1 MKKSIKD
8 CASLVEILRHRAEYQ
23 SNKTAYIHLE
33 DGEVRQQITYSEL
46 DHRACVI
53 ASTLREHIPKG
64 GRVLLLYH
72 SSIEYIEAFFGC
84 LYAGIIAVPLYP
96 PDPRRPHRSLLR
108 IKVVLENAQTDF
120 ALTTCEIAES
130 LKLIGNLATM
140 HSLKVLTTDNL
151 VAQDVRE
158 FKFENISSSTLVY
171 LLYTSGSTGLPKG
184 VVVNYANIIHNL
196 ESIGIMCEHNE
207 ESKHVSWLPMYHD
220 FGLIVATLE
229 PLYNGFPS
237 IFMSPLTFLKNPFY
251 WLDAISKYR
260 ATTAGG
266 PNFAYE
272 LCRRKISA
280 EDKAKLDLSSW
291 KTAINGAEPVKEITL
306 EAFSKA
312 FAPCGFRPTAFNPS
326 YGMTQA
332 TASITFTSNNEPP
345 LYLHLNRLALE
356 NNKVELIQ
364 DTEDKKYLVSFVGC
378 GKSLPGQEIKIVNP
392 STLKVCPENE
402 VGEIWIKGPS
412 VGQGYWDNPEDTKK
426 LFQAYLSD
434 SGEGPFL
441 RTEDLGFIKYDQLFI
456 TGRLKDIIII
466 HGLNH
471 YPQDIE
477 STVEKSHLSLRQ
489 GCSAAF
495 SIDLDNEEGLVI
507 VAEVERRYRKEEIS
521 ISPDNNATRRE
532 DVEIDAFSP
541 DLNNPL
547 KTKEVTG
554 SIRQAVNEYHDLKVY
569 SVVLIKA
576 GSIPKTSSGKIQRH
590 ACKLAYLAD
599 TLEAIA
605 KG

>member
-1 MKKSIKD
+1 MKKNIKD
-8 CASLVEILRHRAEYQ
+8 CISLVEVLRHRAEYQ
-23 SNKTAYIHLE
+23 SDKTAYIHLE
-33 DGEVRQQITYSEL
+33 DGEVKQQITYSEL
-46 DHRACVI
+46 DHRARII
-53 ASTLREHIPKG
+53 ASVLREHIPKG
-64 GRVLLLYH
+64 ERALLLYN

-84 LYAGIIAVPLYP
+84 LYAGIVAVPLYP
-96 PDPRRPHRSLLR
+96 PDPKRPHRSLLR
-108 IKVVLENAQTDF
+108 IKVVLENAQTNF
-120 ALTTCEIAES
+120 ALTTSEIAKS
-130 LKLIGNLATM
+130 LTTSGNLVNMET
-140 HSLKVLTTDNL
+140 LKVLTTDNL
-151 VAQDVRE
+151 IAQNVSD
-158 FKFENISSSTLVY
+158 FKFENIPSSTLVY

-184 VVVNYANIIHNL
+184 VVVNYENILHNL

-229 PLYNGFPS
+229 PLYSGFTS
-237 IFMSPLTFLKNPFY
+237 IFMSPLTFLKNPFH
-251 WLDAISKYR
+251 WLNAISKYK

-272 LCRRKISA
+272 LCMRKISD
-280 EDKAKLDLSSW
+280 EDKEKLDLSSW

-306 EAFSKA
+306 EAFSKT
-312 FAPCGFRPTAFNPS
+312 FASCGFRSTAFNPS

-356 NNKVELIQ
+356 NNKVECFQ
-364 DTEDKKYLVSFVGC
+364 NAEDKKHLITFVGC

-392 STLKVCPENE
+392 STLTVCSENE

-412 VGQGYWDNPEDTKK
+412 VGQGYWNNLEETNR
-426 LFQAYLSD
+426 LFRAYLQD
-434 SGEGPFL
+434 NEEGPFL
-441 RTEDLGFIKYDQLFI
+441 RTEDLGFIKYGQLFI

-477 STVEKSHLSLRQ
+477 ETVEKSHHSLRP

-495 SIDLDNEEGLVI
+495 SIEHNNAEELVI
-507 VAEVERRYRKEEIS
+507 IAEVERRYRKEDIS
-521 ISPDNNATRRE
+521 ITPDSNATRQE
-532 DVEIDAFSP
+532 DPEINAFSP
-541 DLNNPL
+541 DLNNPINV
-547 KTKEVTG
+547 KEVTG
-554 SIRQAVNEYHDLKVY
+554 NIREAVSQYHDLKIY
-569 SVVLIKA
+569 SIVLIKA

-590 ACKLAYLAD
+590 ACKIAYLAN
-599 TLEAIA
+599 TLEIIA

>member
-8 CASLVEILRHRAEYQ
+8 CVSLVEVLRHRAEYQ
-23 SNKTAYIHLE
+23 SSKIAYIHLE
-33 DGEVRQQITYSEL
+33 DGGVKQQITYSQL
-46 DHRACVI
+46 DYKACVI
-53 ASTLREHIPKG
+53 ASTLREYIPKG
-64 GRVLLLYH
+64 GRALLLYH

-84 LYAGIIAVPLYP
+84 LYAGIVAVPLYP
-96 PDPRRPHRSLLR
+96 PDLRRPHRSLLR
-108 IKVVLENAQTDF
+108 IKVVLENAQTNF
-120 ALTTCEIAES
+120 ALTTREIAES
-130 LKLIGNLATM
+130 LKLATNVANIQT
-140 HSLKVLTTDNL
+140 LKILTTDNL
-151 VAQDVRE
+151 TTQDAKN
-158 FKFENISSSTLVY
+158 FKFENISSNTLAY

-184 VVVNYANIIHNL
+184 VMINYENIIHNL
-196 ESIGIMCEHNE
+196 QSIGIMCEHNE

-251 WLDAISKYR
+251 WLEAISKYK

-272 LCRRKISA
+272 LCRRKVSA
-280 EDKAKLDLSSW
+280 EDKEKLDLSSW
-291 KTAINGAEPVKEITL
+291 KTAINGAEPVKETTL
-306 EAFSKA
+306 EAFSRA
-312 FAPCGFRPTAFNPS
+312 FASCGFCSTAFNPS

-332 TASITFTSNNEPP
+332 TASVTFTSNNEPP

-356 NNKVELIQ
+356 NNKVELFQ

-392 STLKVCPENE
+392 STLTVCCEDE

-412 VGQGYWDNPEDTKK
+412 VGQGYWDNLEDTNK
-426 LFQAYLSD
+426 LFRAYLQD

-441 RTEDLGFIKYDQLFI
+441 RTEDLGFIKHDQLFI
-456 TGRLKDIIII
+456 TGRLKDIIIV

-477 STVEKSHLSLRQ
+477 STVESCHPSLRP

-495 SIDLDNEEGLVI
+495 SIDHRNEEELVI

-521 ISPDNNATRRE
+521 VPDINATRRE
-532 DVEIDAFSP
+532 DAEINAFSP
-541 DLNNPL
+541 DLDNPVN
-547 KTKEVTG
+547 TKEVTG
-554 SIRQAVNEYHDLKVY
+554 SIRQAINEYHDLKVY

-576 GSIPKTSSGKIQRH
+576 GAIPKTSSGKIQRH

-599 TLEAIA
+599 TLEFVA

>member
-8 CASLVEILRHRAEYQ
+8 CVSLVEVLRHRAEYQ
-23 SNKTAYIHLE
+23 SSKTAYIHLE
-33 DGEVRQQITYSEL
+33 DGGVKQQITYSQL
-46 DHRACVI
+46 DHKACVI
-53 ASTLREHIPKG
+53 ASTLREYIPKG
-64 GRVLLLYH
+64 GRALLLYH

-84 LYAGIIAVPLYP
+84 LYAGIVAVPLYP
-96 PDPRRPHRSLLR
+96 PDLRRPHRSLLR
-108 IKVVLENAQTDF
+108 IKVVLENAQTNF
-120 ALTTCEIAES
+120 ALSTDEIAES
-130 LKLIGNLATM
+130 LKLATNVANM
-140 HSLKVLTTDNL
+140 QTLKILTTDNL
-151 VAQDVRE
+151 TTQDAKN
-158 FKFENISSSTLVY
+158 FKFENISSNTLAY

-184 VVVNYANIIHNL
+184 VMINYENIIHNL
-196 ESIGIMCEHNE
+196 QSIGIMCEHNE

-251 WLDAISKYR
+251 WLEAISKYK

-272 LCRRKISA
+272 LCRRKVSA
-280 EDKAKLDLSSW
+280 EDKEKLDLSSW
-291 KTAINGAEPVKEITL
+291 KTAINGAEPVKETTL
-306 EAFSKA
+306 EAFSRA
-312 FAPCGFRPTAFNPS
+312 FASCGFRSTAFNPS

-332 TASITFTSNNEPP
+332 TASVTFTSNNESP

-356 NNKVELIQ
+356 NNKVELFQ

-392 STLKVCPENE
+392 STLTVCCEDE

-412 VGQGYWDNPEDTKK
+412 VGQGYWDNLEDTNK
-426 LFQAYLSD
+426 LFRAYLQD

-441 RTEDLGFIKYDQLFI
+441 RTEDLGFIKHDQLFI
-456 TGRLKDIIII
+456 TGRLKDIIIV

-477 STVEKSHLSLRQ
+477 STVESCHPSLRP

-495 SIDLDNEEGLVI
+495 SIDHRNEEELVI

-521 ISPDNNATRRE
+521 VPDINATRRE
-532 DVEIDAFSP
+532 DAEINAFSP
-541 DLNNPL
+541 DLDNPVN
-547 KTKEVTG
+547 TKEVTG
-554 SIRQAVNEYHDLKVY
+554 SIRQAINEYHDLKVY

-599 TLEAIA
+599 TLEFVA